1 MLDKRKFVKFQIF
14 STIFILILG
23 TLLHFTFEF
32 YNNNIIVASF
42 SSVNESTWEHLK
54 LVFFPMLITT
64 IIGYFYF
71 KKDIPNFICIKTIE
85 IIFSI
90 CFITIFFYTYTGI
103 IGTNFAILD
112 IGSFFICVL
121 LGEFIVYKK
130 VMNDKAFCN
139 KKVSILILVLL
150 FLAFIIFTYFPPKIN
165 YFKDP
170 VSGYYG
176 IPLLV
181 LSYE

>member
-112 IGSFFICVL
+112 IGSFFICVF
-121 LGEFIVYKK
+121 LGELIVYKK
-130 VMNDKAFCN
+130 VVSNKIFCN
-139 KKVSILILVLL
+139 KIASFVILIFLL
-150 FLAFIIFTYFPPKIN
+150 FVFITFTYFPPKIN

-176 IPLLV
+176 IPLLF

>member
-32 YNNNIIVASF
+32 SNNTIIVASF

-112 IGSFFICVL
+112 IGSFFICVF

-130 VMNDKAFCN
+130 VLSNKIFCN
-139 KKVSILILVLL
+139 KIASFVILIFLL
-150 FLAFIIFTYFPPKIN
+150 FVFITFTYFPPKIN

>member
-32 YNNNIIVASF
+32 SNNNIIVASF

-54 LVFFPMLITT
+54 LVFFPMFITT

-112 IGSFFICVL
+112 IGSFFICVF
-121 LGEFIVYKK
+121 LGKFIVYKK
-130 VMNDKAFCN
+130 VLSNKIFCN
-139 KKVSILILVLL
+139 KIASFVILIFLL
-150 FLAFIIFTYFPPKIN
+150 FAFITFTYFPPKIN

-176 IPLLV
+176 IPLLF